1 MGVVHT
7 YAHGRLRHVSA
18 SWLYYIWDSL
28 SQKKSILRNS
38 IALVWKCRTLEM
50 AVFIIHIALDMCVPQ
65 HTCRGSES
73 VLSETELRSWGLV
86 VRAYS
91 LSHLK
96 ALFLFY
102 VLLVYLRQ
110 GLKLVLDFQ
119 CCWNELLILL
129 PPLPDSGITG
139 VYYVCAF
146 YFLSLKQG
154 FELWYIW
161 PP

>member
-1 MGVVHT
+1 MGGWGMWV
-7 YAHGRLRHVSA
+7 YPDC
-18 SWLYYIWDSL
+18 YIWDPL

-38 IALVWKCRTLEM
+38 ITLVWKCRTLEM
-50 AVFIIHIALDMCVPQ
+50 AVFIINIALDMCVPQ

-73 VLSETELRSWGLV
+73 VLSEMELRSSGLV

-91 LSHLK
+91 PSHLK
-96 ALFLFY
+96 CLFLFY
-102 VLLVYLRQ
+102 VSLVYLRQ
-110 GLKLVLDFQ
+110 GLKLVLDIQ

-129 PPLPDSGITG
+129 PHPPDSGITG
-139 VYYVCAF
+139 VYYVYVF
-146 YFLSLKQG
+146 YCLSLKQG